1 MTTLTIDLEQF
12 TAALAQTSNRSLGWV
27 WLQPIVHGS
36 EASPPPSTPALPSV
50 MADFVLVD
58 SESYKFVYTGVR
70 YARFCYLLE
79 RDGTYEAGEL
89 TVIHD
94 LVITSSA
101 GDEPLPPTEPLP
113 FVPPTI
119 TTGQVATI
127 GSVGSLGVSFSFI
140 HDTGTNGT
148 DAKFGLAYKITNA
161 LPAVYPR
168 LILSYITALQP
179 EDV

>member
-12 TAALAQTSNRSLGWV
+12 TAALTQTSNRSLGWV
-27 WLQPIVHGS
+27 WLQPIIHGD
-36 EASPPPSTPALPSV
+36 ELTLPSYTPDPPSV
-50 MADFVLVD
+50 MPDFVLI
-58 SESYKFVYTGVR
+58 ESLAYKFIYTAVR

-79 RDGTYEAGEL
+79 RDGAYEAGEL
-89 TVIHD
+89 TAIHD
-94 LVITSSA
+94 LVIEITES
-101 GDEPLPPTEPLP
+101 DEPAPPAEPLP
-113 FVPPTI
+113 FTPPTI
-119 TTGQVATI
+119 STSQVATL

-140 HDTGTNGT
+140 HDSGTTGA

-179 EDV
+179 EDI